1 MPQRDKDIY
10 ASAHLRHL
18 LAEEA
23 SAMAPQLQRCAGSH
37 ALLLSALSH
46 DHPPVLPLMGC
57 WARMRLVGQRF
68 QGDVRARS
76 DEPLPFLD
84 DAFGLV
90 LLRHALEVA
99 PVPQALLQEACRVL
113 APGGVLA
120 LTGLHPFSG
129 WLPWVYW
136 QRRGG
141 AMPALTSPLIL
152 ERWVRAGELDVER
165 IERVG
170 HVWPNAGTHATG
182 VHPLGGAYVLIARKR
197 RRVTAL
203 PKLKP
208 ALVPAPVNVK
218 LAPGARRDTSLRYMT
233 FDSDAGNDD

>member
-1 MPQRDKDIY
+1 MLQRDPDIY

-23 SAMAPQLQRCAGSH
+23 AAMAPLLQRCAGSH

-46 DHPPVLPLMGC
+46 DHPPVLPLLGY
-57 WARMRLVGQRF
+57 WTRMRLVGKRY
-68 QGDVRARS
+68 QGDVKARA
-76 DEPLPFLD
+76 DEPLPFAD

-90 LLRHALEVA
+90 LLRHAMEVA
-99 PVPQALLQEACRVL
+99 PVPQSLLQEACRVL

-120 LTGLHPFSG
+120 VTGLHPLSA

-136 QRRGG
+136 QRRHTT
-141 AMPALTSPLIL
+141 MPAITSPLTL
-152 ERWVRAGELDVER
+152 ERWVRAGELEIER
-165 IERVG
+165 VERVG
-170 HVWPNAGTHATG
+170 HVWPNAGAKARG
-182 VHPLGGAYVLIARKR
+182 VHPLGGAYVLIARKN
-197 RRVTAL
+197 RRVAIL

-218 LAPGARRDTSLRYMT
+218 LAPGARRGAP
-233 FDSDAGNDD
+233 SDA

>member
-1 MPQRDKDIY
+1 
-10 ASAHLRHL
+10 
-18 LAEEA
+18 
-23 SAMAPQLQRCAGSH
+23 MAPYLQRCAGTH

-46 DHPPVLPLMGC
+46 DHPPVLPLLGC
-57 WARMRLVGQRF
+57 WARMRLVGHRF
-68 QGDVRARS
+68 HGDVKARA
-76 DEPLPFLD
+76 DEALPFTD

-90 LLRHALEVA
+90 LLRHAVEVA

-120 LTGLHPFSG
+120 VTGLHPLSA

-136 QRRGG
+136 HRRHG

-152 ERWVRAGELDVER
+152 ERWVKAVELDIER
-165 IERVG
+165 VERVG
-170 HVWPNAGTHATG
+170 HVWPNAGKRARG
-182 VHPLGGAYVLIARKR
+182 PHPLGGAYVLIARKR
-197 RRVTAL
+197 RRVAVL

-218 LAPGARRDTSLRYMT
+218 LAPGARRDAS
-233 FDSDAGNDD
+233 SDA

>member
-23 SAMAPQLQRCAGSH
+23 AAMAPYLQRCAGSH

-46 DHPPVLPLMGC
+46 DHPPVLPLLGY
-57 WARMRLVGQRF
+57 WTRMRLIGTRF
-68 QGDVRARS
+68 QGDVKARA
-76 DEPLPFLD
+76 DEALPFAD

-90 LLRHALEVA
+90 LLRHAVEAA

-113 APGGVLA
+113 APGGMLA
-120 LTGLHPFSG
+120 VTGLHPLSA

-136 QRRGG
+136 HRRDGS
-141 AMPALTSPLIL
+141 MPALTSPLVL
-152 ERWVRAGELDVER
+152 ERWIRAGELDIER
-165 IERVG
+165 VERVG
-170 HVWPNAGTHATG
+170 HVWPNAGRRTRGT
-182 VHPLGGAYVLIARKR
+182 HPLGGAYVLIARKQ
-197 RRVTAL
+197 RRVAVL

-218 LAPGARRDTSLRYMT
+218 LAPGARRDAP
-233 FDSDAGNDD
+233 SDA